1 MIQRLNFT
9 ANSMGLKNNF
19 YGGKCVC
26 KNDNQS
32 YTMYEILGKYSHTR
46 LHLIIRLITFR
57 Q

>member
-1 MIQRLNFT
+1 MEVNVYAQ
-9 ANSMGLKNNF
+9 
-19 YGGKCVC
+19 
-26 KNDNQS
+26 NDNQP